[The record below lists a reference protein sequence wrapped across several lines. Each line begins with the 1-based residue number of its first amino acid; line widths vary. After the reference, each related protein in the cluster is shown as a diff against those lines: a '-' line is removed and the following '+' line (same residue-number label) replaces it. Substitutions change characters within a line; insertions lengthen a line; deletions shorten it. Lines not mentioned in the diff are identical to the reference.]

1 MTLSTACSIPQGR
14 ARVGRWAT
22 YYPKTSQ
29 QYRKQLVAVLSD
41 YEAIEGPVAVE
52 VEIAG
57 ARADSDCDNHA
68 KMILDGLQ
76 DAGVIKSDDVRTV
89 KYLSISVVEGNPR
102 TIINIR
108 RRAGGE
114 EHFCRPRGRPG

>member
-1 MTLSTACSIPQGR
+1 MVVLAHRIVVPLKPIAQGR

-29 QYRKQLVAVLSD
+29 AYRKQLVAVLSE

-57 ARADSDCDNHA
+57 ARANSDVDNHA

-89 KYLSISVVEGNPR
+89 KHLSVTVISGPPR

-108 RRAGGE
+108 RVS
-114 EHFCRPRGRPG
+114 